1 MRIETRRPVSATPA
15 EVWDVVSDPCV
26 IGALS
31 DTLIVSELEPG
42 TKPGEG
48 ARYRA
53 LLRVGPVP
61 VGGNVEIIEFDP
73 PKNMAWTTLTGVDH
87 RLRMRLRDRPGGGT
101 WLTIR
106 FAYDSPGLLGGV
118 VDVVSFPMV
127 RSAIHD
133 LLRHIV
139 GRIESDSAGRATG
152 VAP

>member
-1 MRIETRRPVSATPA
+1 MRIEARRPVAATPEEA
-15 EVWDVVSDPCV
+15 WDVVSDPCV

-31 DTLIVSELEPG
+31 DTLIIEEMEPG
-42 TKPGEG
+42 TKPGVG
-48 ARYRA
+48 TRYRA

-73 PKNMAWTTLTGVDH
+73 PHNLAWTTLTGVDH
-87 RLRMRLRDRPGGGT
+87 RLRIRVRSRPEGGC

-118 VDVVSFPMV
+118 VDVVSFPTV

-133 LLRHIV
+133 LLRHIADRIAADGP
-139 GRIESDSAGRATG
+139 GRT
-152 VAP
+152 P

>member
-1 MRIETRRPVSATPA
+1 MRIETRRPVAATPA
-15 EVWDVVSDPCV
+15 QVWNVVSDPCV

-31 DTLIVSELEPG
+31 DTLIVDELEPG
-42 TKPGEG
+42 TKPDVGT
-48 ARYRA
+48 RYRA

-61 VGGNVEIIEFDP
+61 VGGNVEIIEFDAP
-73 PKNMAWTTLTGVDH
+73 RDMAWTTLTGVDH
-87 RLRMRLRDRPGGGT
+87 RLRLRLRERPEGGT

-118 VDVVSFPMV
+118 ADVVSFPMV

-139 GRIESDSAGRATG
+139 TRIETDSAT
-152 VAP
+152 P